1 MGKLK
6 IEKTEAE
13 WRAQLTS
20 EQYRV
25 TRQGGTERAFS
36 SLDWDR
42 TQRGLYRCVCCGRML
57 FSSEAK
63 FDSGVGWPNFTA
75 PVDKE
80 ALTEH
85 PHRSFFIPRTE
96 VRCADC
102 DAHIGYV
109 FNDGPCPTGRR
120 YCANGFALEFQKG
133 SPSPATSQADPPDDL
148 PAAPRRPPM

>member
-25 TRQGGTERAFS
+25 TRERGTERAFS

-42 TQRGLYRCVCCGRML
+42 GQPGLYRCVCCGRLL

-75 PVDKE
+75 PVDE
-80 ALTEH
+80 GALTEH
-85 PHRSFFIPRTE
+85 SDHSFFIPRVE

-102 DAHIGYV
+102 DAHVGHV
-109 FNDGPCPTGRR
+109 FNDGPFPTGRR

-133 SPSPATSQADPPDDL
+133 SPL
-148 PAAPRRPPM
+148 PAMPSGNPAC